1 MKGSVIIIGAGVS
14 GLYAGTLLEKA
25 GVDYVILEARKR
37 TGGRVLSGQAL
48 ANTPDGVHVDMGA
61 TWFWPEIQPDFAHL
75 VHQLGLTPL
84 PQGRPGD
91 MLYERQTTSPAQ
103 RYPAYGDITG
113 VVQASG
119 WNADADERINTP
131 DPGAED

>member
-37 TGGRVLSGQAL
+37 TGGRVLSGQVL

-61 TWFWPEIQPDFAHL
+61 TWFWPEIQPDFAHT

-84 PQGRPGD
+84 PQGRPGICF
-91 MLYERQTTSPAQ
+91 M
-103 RYPAYGDITG
+103 
-113 VVQASG
+113 
-119 WNADADERINTP
+119 NARRRPPRNVILP
-131 DPGAED
+131 M